1 MKRVFYHYTLWE
13 DFKSGMYNPPRK
25 VGIGTEETSEER
37 IEKAVKCLSDEKLCR
52 ENMQKVVANWAIAT
66 EQVLTNLEQNRRAWL
81 GWCACFMYGGCHDE
95 ETRAAWGLMTEQNR
109 IRANKIADEV
119 IKEWEREY
127 EKRFPNFQYSMFD

>member
-13 DFKSGMYNPPRK
+13 DFKSGMYNPPCRDSVEASAASK
-25 VGIGTEETSEER
+25 ER
-37 IEKAVKCLSDEKLCR
+37 IEKAAKCLSDEKLCR
-52 ENMQKVVANWAIAT
+52 ANMQKVVATWTIAT